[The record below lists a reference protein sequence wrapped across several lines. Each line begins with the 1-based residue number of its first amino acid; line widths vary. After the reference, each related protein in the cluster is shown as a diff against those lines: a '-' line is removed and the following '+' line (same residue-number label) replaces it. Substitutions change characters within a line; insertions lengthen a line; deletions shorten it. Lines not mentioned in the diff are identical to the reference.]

1 VAAALHPTGGNA
13 EVIWTSPDAI
23 TWTERSSLGFDVY
36 QLVAS
41 AGKVFAIGWYGGVQF
56 STDPLDVVL
65 THKLG
70 APDNAELAI
79 GAVAEDG
86 TLILDVD
93 PLTRG
98 WLTSRYLDDEVARQ
112 KTELARR
119 AALYRGGR
127 ERVPL
132 IDRVVVVIDDGVAT
146 GYTLIA
152 ALRSIR
158 AAHAARIIAAVPV
171 GPAQAMA
178 RLRREADRVVCL
190 AAPEIFCAVSP
201 YYESFPQV
209 SDDQV
214 IAALA
219 AGWSPQ
225 T

>member
-1 VAAALHPTGGNA
+1 MFHDRVDAGRRLAAALSDLSAAARPVVVLGIPRGG
-13 EVIWTSPDAI
+13 V
-23 TWTERSSLGFDVY
+23 
-36 QLVAS
+36 LVAREV
-41 AGKVFAIGWYGGVQF
+41 ALACHA
-56 STDPLDVVL
+56 PLDVVL

>member
-1 VAAALHPTGGNA
+1 MFHDRVEAGRRLAAALNDLQAAALPL
-13 EVIWTSPDAI
+13 VV
-23 TWTERSSLGFDVY
+23 LG
-36 QLVAS
+36 
-41 AGKVFAIGWYGGVQF
+41 IPRGGVIVAREVAVAYHA
-56 STDPLDVVL
+56 PLDVVL

-86 TLILDVD
+86 TLVVDVD
-93 PLTRG
+93 PLTRW
-98 WLTSRYLDDEVARQ
+98 WLTPHYLDDEVARQ

-119 AALYRGGR
+119 AVLYRGER
-127 ERVPL
+127 ERAPL
-132 IDRVVVVIDDGVAT
+132 IDRLAVVIDDGVAT

-152 ALRSIR
+152 AVRSIR
-158 AAHAARIIAAVPV
+158 AARAARIIAAVPV
-171 GPAQAMA
+171 GSAEAIA

-190 AAPEIFCAVSP
+190 AAPDMFWAVSQ
-201 YYESFPQV
+201 YYDSFPQV

-219 AGWSPQ
+219 DGPPPQ

>member
-1 VAAALHPTGGNA
+1 MFHDRVEAGRRLAAALSDLSAAAQPVVVGIPRGG
-13 EVIWTSPDAI
+13 V
-23 TWTERSSLGFDVY
+23 
-36 QLVAS
+36 LVAREV
-41 AGKVFAIGWYGGVQF
+41 AVACRA
-56 STDPLDVVL
+56 PLDVVL

-86 TLILDVD
+86 TLVLDVD
-93 PLTRG
+93 PLTRL
-98 WLTSRYLDDEVARQ
+98 WLTPHYLDDEVARQ

-132 IDRVVVVIDDGVAT
+132 IDRVVIVIDDGVAT

-152 ALRSIR
+152 AVRSIR
-158 AAHAARIIAAVPV
+158 AARAARIIAAVPV
-171 GPAQAMA
+171 GSAEAIA

-190 AAPEIFCAVSP
+190 AAPDMFWAVSQ
-201 YYESFPQV
+201 YYDSFPQV

-219 AGWSPQ
+219 DGPPPQ

>member
-1 VAAALHPTGGNA
+1 MFHDRVEAGRRLAAALSDLSA
-13 EVIWTSPDAI
+13 AA
-23 TWTERSSLGFDVY
+23 
-36 QLVAS
+36 QLVVV
-41 AGKVFAIGWYGGVQF
+41 GIPRGGVLVAREVAVACRA
-56 STDPLDVVL
+56 PLDVVL

-86 TLILDVD
+86 TLVLDVD
-93 PLTRG
+93 PLTRL
-98 WLTSRYLDDEVARQ
+98 WLTPHYLDDEVARQ

-132 IDRVVVVIDDGVAT
+132 IDRVVIVIDDGVAT

-152 ALRSIR
+152 AVRSIR
-158 AAHAARIIAAVPV
+158 AAQAARVIAAVPV
-171 GPAQAMA
+171 GPAEAVA

-190 AAPEIFCAVSP
+190 AVPDLFWAVSP
-201 YYESFPQV
+201 YYDSFPQV

-214 IAALA
+214 VAALA
-219 AGWSPQ
+219 DCLPPQ